1 MSLPEFK
8 HEKYTTRL
16 SAYLN
21 AGKVSLDE
29 TMKLQGTL
37 QHMTFICTA
46 GSSYLPSLAQAIK
59 EFKEDRN
66 HCLPLSCDMG
76 GVIGPGMVAVDLVEA
91 GHFMVLAPMLHIDP
105 DVWVNAS
112 TSWGIGIMVK
122 GCWAAWKLLDGWRS
136 RDCDISWV
144 EMIAMELALL
154 WVLAAGICDMK
165 VMIQGENMG
174 VLGTLNTG
182 RSRNTA
188 SNLSIFWMALDMA
201 PANILVEPVY
211 MTLETNL
218 ADACSCSSGC
228 QEWVFRSD

>member
-1 MSLPEFK
+1 M
-8 HEKYTTRL
+8 
-16 SAYLN
+16 
-21 AGKVSLDE
+21 
-29 TMKLQGTL
+29 
-37 QHMTFICTA
+37 
-46 GSSYLPSLAQAIK
+46 
-59 EFKEDRN
+59 
-66 HCLPLSCDMG
+66 
-76 GVIGPGMVAVDLVEA
+76 
-91 GHFMVLAPMLHIDP
+91 
-105 DVWVNAS
+105 
-112 TSWGIGIMVK
+112 SWGIGLVVK
-122 GCWAAWKLLDGWRS
+122 GCWASWKLLDGWRS

-188 SNLSIFWMALDMA
+188 SNLSICWMALDMA